1 MSMPNFL
8 IIGAAKSGTTS
19 LYAYLEQ
26 HPQAYLSPKKE
37 PEFFSYEG
45 REVDFNGPKGEEQA
59 NHGIKQHTPANIEEY
74 RALFRGASDE
84 KAIGE
89 ASTMYLYSPQAP
101 SRIKHYIPKVKLIA
115 IFRNPVD
122 RAYSTFSYLTLHG
135 REPLSEFSQALQ
147 EEETRIRNKWTWIY
161 HYKNAGFYYVQLK
174 RYFDMFEQDQIKVY
188 LYEDL
193 RADPLRVIHSVF
205 RFLELDDTFIPNI
218 SVRYNPSGVPKSKAL
233 SRLTDRSNPVK
244 TVLKPFLPQR
254 IRWRIRAGLQNRNL
268 VERPPLAPEIRR
280 DLIELYR
287 EDILKLEDLIGR
299 DLSGWLK

>member
-59 NHGIKQHTPANIEEY
+59 NHGIKQHITANIEEY

-122 RAYSTFSYLTLHG
+122 RAYSTFSYLTLQG

-147 EEETRIRNKWTWIY
+147 
-161 HYKNAGFYYVQLK
+161 
-174 RYFDMFEQDQIKVY
+174 
-188 LYEDL
+188 
-193 RADPLRVIHSVF
+193 
-205 RFLELDDTFIPNI
+205 
-218 SVRYNPSGVPKSKAL
+218 
-233 SRLTDRSNPVK
+233 
-244 TVLKPFLPQR
+244 
-254 IRWRIRAGLQNRNL
+254 
-268 VERPPLAPEIRR
+268 
-280 DLIELYR
+280 
-287 EDILKLEDLIGR
+287 
-299 DLSGWLK
+299 